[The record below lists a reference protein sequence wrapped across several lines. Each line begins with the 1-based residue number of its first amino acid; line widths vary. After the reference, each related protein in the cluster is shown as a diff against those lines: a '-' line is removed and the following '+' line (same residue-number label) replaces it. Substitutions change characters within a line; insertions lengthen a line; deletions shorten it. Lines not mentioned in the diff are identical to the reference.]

1 MDQPCTPA
9 PDRPLA
15 EPTRPPLRAFA
26 GRLRDGTPNRRD
38 VGLLLGAA
46 AGLLGGCST
55 TPMTPSAP
63 SAPSTS
69 TPAAAGRAPA
79 PNDDATA
86 RALDVQQ
93 APQQFSLDLGA
104 LQDTAVN
111 TYVGELGFVIQ
122 AQAPRRGLPYS
133 YRALNAHHLNAYA
146 FPAGGLGIT
155 RGLLIDLQD
164 EAELAA
170 LIGQQLGHVNARHA
184 LSRQATDSVAQAVVT
199 NTVAASQE
207 SAWTPP
213 IGLAGQIGASALIPT
228 YSAEQV
234 LEADAAG
241 LSYLVGA
248 GYPGLGMVTLQ
259 QRLAETRQQ
268 RPALLAAMAAAQPM
282 SAARRDAVRRNV
294 ETLHAGSRNN
304 SARRERFMDRT
315 ASLRRLRPLIDAC
328 KNGELALAR
337 KDLNEAH
344 AQFKSALETGPQD
357 YAANLRMAQCLQAM
371 GQVREARAFA
381 IAARDAY
388 PQEAQAHKLA
398 ATLALAQR
406 DSAAAWLDLEAHDR
420 LLPGDPGVVFLKG
433 VTLEAMGQSRRAA
446 EHYLAYL
453 GYTEQ
458 GQAAQYAATRLKLL
472 GHGR

>member
-1 MDQPCTPA
+1 MDPLFKPA
-9 PDRPLA
+9 RPA
-15 EPTRPPLRAFA
+15 LRAFA
-26 GRLRDGTPNRRD
+26 ARLHDGRPNRRD
-38 VGLLLGAA
+38 IGLLFGSA
-46 AGLLGGCST
+46 AGLLGGCASPGGVPPT
-55 TPMTPSAP
+55 GDTAAPAARATPSA
-63 SAPSTS
+63 S
-69 TPAAAGRAPA
+69 PAARPPPKPA
-79 PNDDATA
+79 PIDDAGA
-86 RALDVQQ
+86 RALDAQQ

-104 LQDTAVN
+104 LQDVAIN
-111 TYVGELGFVIQ
+111 TYVGEIGFAIQ

-155 RGLLIDLQD
+155 RGLLIELQD

-184 LSRQATDSVAQAVVT
+184 LSRQRTDSVAQAVVT

-228 YSAEQV
+228 YSAEQMR
-234 LEADAAG
+234 EADAAG
-241 LSYLVGA
+241 LQYLVGA

-259 QRLAETRQQ
+259 QRLAEAGQQ
-268 RPALLAAMAAAQPM
+268 RPALLAAMAAAQPT
-282 SAARRDAVRRNV
+282 SPERRDAVRRNV
-294 ETLHAGSRNN
+294 ETLHAGSRN
-304 SARRERFMDRT
+304 SSTRRERFMDRT
-315 ASLRRLRPLIDAC
+315 ASLRHMRALIEAC

-337 KDLNEAH
+337 KDLTEAH
-344 AQFKSALETGPQD
+344 AQFKSALEMASQD

-406 DSAAAWLDLEAHDR
+406 DAAAAWQDLEAHDR
-420 LLPGDPGVVFLKG
+420 LLSGDPGVVFLKG
-433 VTLEAMGQSRRAA
+433 VTLELMGQSKRAA
-446 EHYLAYL
+446 EHYRAYL

-472 GHGR
+472 GHDR